1 MTKLGEII
9 PFLNPLSVARLAT
22 TSRKIRKE
30 TKTQRNRVTRAQAAH
45 VARNRQEIN
54 TILKEL
60 NRINQL
66 HNARYWSSRWNL
78 IGKARY
84 AEGLNQATRN
94 LIERRAVN
102 FEKIR
107 NRATR
112 TSYHINSARTT
123 PNVDP

>member
-1 MTKLGEII
+1 MTLKRVI
-9 PFLNPLSVARLAT
+9 PLLNAISVARLAT
-22 TSRKIRKE
+22 AGRPTRKAA
-30 TKTQRNRVTRAQAAH
+30 KTQRNRVTRAQAAH

-66 HNARYWSSRWNL
+66 QNARQWASRWNL

-94 LIERRAVN
+94 LIERRAGN
-102 FEKIR
+102 FAKIR

-112 TSYHINSARTT
+112 TSYHINSAWTT